1 MKKFLV
7 LFVSAALVFS
17 LAAVSMAAVT
27 VNGDFRYNMY
37 DNEDPKLTDS
47 TYAETDLRIRITG
60 DLSDTVKATANY
72 KWKRGSNTTYSTD
85 LDEFYATWKPEAGWG
100 TVKMGYYEFK
110 FTPSRVEL
118 KSGGYHVW
126 NKADALFEADIPVV
140 GVDGLTATV
149 LCQPYKNDKADDGAY
164 GMALNYKAD
173 NWGAQVSYADFK
185 NDAYGDLTAI
195 DAYYM
200 INENMKVFVDAVD
213 YSENE
218 VSSTCVYDDG
228 FDPVIGFAWSNI
240 AETPLYA
247 SIEYAI
253 TPRNKDQ
260 ANEYD
265 EYIVKAAYKL
275 SNNIGLEFYHYIIG
289 DDLTKDMFRIR
300 YRF

>member
-37 DNEDPKLTDS
+37 DNEDPTLTDS

-60 DLSDTVKATANY
+60 DLSDTVKATANM
-72 KWKRGSNTTYSTD
+72 KFKRGTSQSYNTGENVNTS

-200 INENMKVFVDAVD
+200 LDESKKVFVDAVD
-213 YSENE
+213 FSENDG
-218 VSSTCVYDDG
+218 SGKYDDG

-275 SNNIGLEFYHYIIG
+275 SNNIGL
-289 DDLTKDMFRIR
+289 
-300 YRF
+300 